1 MKQQVIVVLLFLTE
15 TCRSPEK
22 RKLLQEEFRG
32 DLGEG
37 VKKVALKVL
46 KSKQKKHRVKE
57 GKAEEEARSHR
68 WRDHINQRMKDFA

>member
-57 GKAEEEARSHR
+57 GKAEEARSHR